1 MPKEKFEPWWSCPE
15 CGNRSFDIEERAVEI
30 EYGLTDGYK
39 CKECGHR
46 GIVPYPNM

>member
-1 MPKEKFEPWWSCPE
+1 MPEEEFEPWWNCPE
-15 CGNRSFDIEERAVEI
+15 CGSREFEIEKRSVEI

-39 CKECGHR
+39 CKDCGKR

>member
-1 MPKEKFEPWWSCPE
+1 MSEEFITWWSCPE
-15 CGNRSFDIEERAVEI
+15 CDSRDFEIEELAVEI

>member
-1 MPKEKFEPWWSCPE
+1 MSEEFEPWWRCPE
-15 CGNRSFDIEERAVEI
+15 CGNRNFKI